1 MVGLFED
8 STVAQGGSLM
18 TDCATQKMRFGTE
31 AALALEA
38 AFDGG
43 RITSDGGLVWLAE
56 ADTELGLSER
66 MAEHVPEWR
75 KRRGRHSLQALIKQ
89 RVVQIAC
96 GYEDQNDSNSLR
108 EDPLLKLL
116 CGSMPQSGA
125 DLASQPTI
133 SRLENAPSASACYR
147 MAEALLELYLAER
160 EKDGIPEKVL
170 LDFDSTDDPTHG
182 DQEGSYY
189 HGYYMQ
195 HMYHPLLVFDGETG
209 HLICA
214 LLRAGNTHG
223 SNSAVALLKRIVA
236 RLRDRWPEAEI
247 ELRADAGFAVPALY
261 DYCEGESITYTV
273 GLITNVR
280 LEEMAEDLL
289 DEAERRYGEQP
300 QPKEK
305 VKLFSEGRYRAG
317 SWQRERKVLY
327 KAEVMEQGTN
337 TRFLVTTR
345 KDGPKALYEF
355 YVRRGESENWI
366 KDFKLHIKADRLSC
380 SRFVAN
386 QFRLLLH
393 ACAYWLMDTQRRKL
407 VVSGARKRMQ
417 LDTLRLVLIKIGGR
431 VRELMTKVRMHL
443 ASGHP
448 GQSSWHALF
457 IAFGGV
463 HE

>member
-1 MVGLFED
+1 M
-8 STVAQGGSLM
+8 S
-18 TDCATQKMRFGTE
+18 DCATSRMRFETQS
-31 AALALEA
+31 ALALEA
-38 AFDGG
+38 TFDGG

-56 ADTELGLSER
+56 ADSELGICER
-66 MAEHVPEWR
+66 IAEHVPEWR

-89 RVVQIAC
+89 RVFQIAC

-125 DLASQPTI
+125 ELASQPTI
-133 SRLENAPSASACYR
+133 CRLENAPSAGACYR
-147 MAEALLELYLAER
+147 MADAIFELYLTER
-160 EKDGIPEKVL
+160 SKEGVPQKVL
-170 LDFDSTDDPTHG
+170 LDFDATDDPTHG
-182 DQEGSYY
+182 DQEGSFY
-189 HGYYMQ
+189 HGYYEQ
-195 HMYHPLLVFDGETG
+195 HMYHPLLVFDGQTG
-209 HLICA
+209 HLITA

-223 SNSAVALLKRIVA
+223 SNSAVALLKRIVG
-236 RLRDRWPEAEI
+236 RVRNRWPGVQI

-261 DYCEGESITYTV
+261 DYCEREDIAYTV
-273 GLITNVR
+273 GLITNTR
-280 LEEMAEDLL
+280 LQEMAEDLL
-289 DEAERRYGEQP
+289 DKASRRYGDEQ
-300 QPKEK
+300 EK
-305 VKLFSEGRYRAG
+305 VKLFSEGRYQAG
-317 SWQRERKVLY
+317 SWERERRVVY

-345 KDGPKALYEF
+345 NEEPKDLYEF

-366 KDFKLHIKADRLSC
+366 KDFKLHVKADRLSC

-393 ACAYWLMDTQRRKL
+393 ACAYWLLDTLRRKL
-407 VVSGARKRMQ
+407 VASGARRMQ
-417 LDTLRLVLIKIGGR
+417 LDTLRLLLIKIGGR

-448 GQSSWHALF
+448 GQGSWHALSL
-457 IAFGGV
+457 AFGSV